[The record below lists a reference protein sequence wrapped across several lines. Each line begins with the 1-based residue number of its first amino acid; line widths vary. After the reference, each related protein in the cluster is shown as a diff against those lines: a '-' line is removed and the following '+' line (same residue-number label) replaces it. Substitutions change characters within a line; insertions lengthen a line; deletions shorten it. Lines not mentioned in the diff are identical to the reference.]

1 MFRFSMISAL
11 TAAIAIGV
19 GCDEGNEREVANA
32 HEEVREA
39 KKEAAH
45 GVADAKAE
53 GAEAVAEAQGELIE
67 ARAEYQKEMTEKLAT
82 LDGRIARVE
91 ADAKTATGDEKVKL
105 DARLGDIRTRRTA
118 WDTSWRSADGVAGDK
133 WAKTKAR
140 LDREW
145 QELEASVDGK

>member
-45 GVADAKAE
+45 EMAEAKAE
-53 GAEAVAEAQGELIE
+53 GAQEVAEAQGELIE
-67 ARAEYQKEMTEKLAT
+67 YRAEYQK
-82 LDGRIARVE
+82 
-91 ADAKTATGDEKVKL
+91 
-105 DARLGDIRTRRTA
+105 
-118 WDTSWRSADGVAGDK
+118 
-133 WAKTKAR
+133 
-140 LDREW
+140 
-145 QELEASVDGK
+145 